1 MFQTWV
7 FSLDSF
13 ASFSVHN
20 KIWDGH
26 LKYLLAK
33 ILEILF
39 VQRMLSY

>member
-1 MFQTWV
+1 MYLAWV

-13 ASFSVHN
+13 ASFSVHT
-20 KIWDGH
+20 KIWDGY

-33 ILEILF
+33 ILKVLF